1 MWHASS
7 HALFKEEHFVLIISA
22 KWIGEQVA
30 EVATS
35 DADPDEA
42 RRMESSAGGRT
53 SGEKRGGADASVR
66 MEGIL
71 ES

>member
-1 MWHASS
+1 M
-7 HALFKEEHFVLIISA
+7 
-22 KWIGEQVA
+22 A

-42 RRMESSAGGRT
+42 RRMKSSAGGCT